1 MMFNKLYSKSGFLR
15 DLAFKKLFLE
25 TPQLLNY
32 VYNYTL
38 ELLDLPIDDSIYL
51 LDNNV
56 NDNINIKNR
65 ESDLLYESN
74 NYLVNIEGN
83 CQTSISVNLK
93 NLSYLCAL
101 LLRQIKPGE
110 TDKIK
115 KILQI
120 NINNESPFKTKKFIN
135 ITRLIDSITN
145 EIRNEEFFIIDF
157 NLENSYNMTYN
168 EIASLPGDDPRKI
181 FYVFTSENNDKYYE
195 LYKNNKLGQLI
206 LRRMEYM
213 IENFDAIF
221 YYDRD
226 KFNEQVAKEVGF
238 EEGKTAG
245 IEIGKNEGIE
255 IGKTAGIEIGKN
267 VGMAIGKKETILKML
282 NSGMPE
288 LDILKYLGITES
300 DLEEIK
306 KCK

>member
-1 MMFNKLYSKSGFLR
+1 MFNNLYSNSGFLL
-15 DLAFKKLFLE
+15 DLAFKKIFLE

-38 ELLDLPIDDSIYL
+38 ELLDLPIDDSIHL

-65 ESDLLYESN
+65 ESDLLYESD
-74 NYLVNIEGN
+74 NYLINIKGN
-83 CQTSISVNLK
+83 SQTSVSVNLK

-101 LLRQIKPGE
+101 LLRQVKPGGA
-110 TDKIK
+110 DKVK
-115 KILQI
+115 KVLQI
-120 NINNESPFKTKKFIN
+120 NINNKSPFKTKNFIN
-135 ITRLIDSITN
+135 ITELIDSITN
-145 EIRNEEFFIIDF
+145 EVRNELFFIVDF

-213 IENFDAIF
+213 VENFDAIF

-245 IEIGKNEGIE
+245 
-255 IGKTAGIEIGKN
+255 
-267 VGMAIGKKETILKML
+267 MAIGIDKGKKEIILNLLKA
-282 NSGMPE
+282 GMNE
-288 LDILKYLGITES
+288 LDIMKYLGITES

>member
-1 MMFNKLYSKSGFLR
+1 MFNNLYSNSGFLL
-15 DLAFKKLFLE
+15 DLAFKKIFLE

-38 ELLDLPIDDSIYL
+38 ELLDLPIDDSIHL

-65 ESDLLYESN
+65 ESDLLYESD
-74 NYLVNIEGN
+74 NYLINIEGN
-83 CQTSISVNLK
+83 SQTSVSVNLK

-101 LLRQIKPGE
+101 LLRQVKPGDA
-110 TDKIK
+110 DKIK
-115 KILQI
+115 KVLQI
-120 NINNESPFKTKKFIN
+120 NINNKSPFKTKNFIN
-135 ITRLIDSITN
+135 ITELIDSITN
-145 EIRNEEFFIIDF
+145 EVRNELFFIVDF

-168 EIASLPGDDPRKI
+168 EIDSLPGDDPRKI

-195 LYKNNKLGQLI
+195 LYKNSKLGQLM

-221 YYDRD
+221 YYDKE
-226 KFNEQVAKEVGF
+226 KFNEQIA
-238 EEGKTAG
+238 EEAG
-245 IEIGKNEGIE
+245 YKK
-255 IGKTAGIEIGKN
+255 GKTAGIEIGKN
-267 VGMAIGKKETILKML
+267 VGMVIGKKETILKML

-288 LDILKYLGITES
+288 LDILKYLGITKS

-306 KCK
+306 KYK

>member
-1 MMFNKLYSKSGFLR
+1 MFNNLYSNSGFLL
-15 DLAFKKLFLE
+15 DLAFKKIFLE

-38 ELLDLPIDDSIYL
+38 ELLDLPIDDSIHL

-65 ESDLLYESN
+65 ESDLLYESD
-74 NYLVNIEGN
+74 NYLINIEGN
-83 CQTSISVNLK
+83 SQTSVSVNLK

-101 LLRQIKPGE
+101 LLRQVKPGDA
-110 TDKIK
+110 DKVK
-115 KILQI
+115 KVLQI
-120 NINNESPFKTKKFIN
+120 NINNKSPFKTKNFIN
-135 ITRLIDSITN
+135 ITELIDSITN
-145 EIRNEEFFIIDF
+145 EVRNELFFIVDF

-213 IENFDAIF
+213 VENFDAIF

-245 IEIGKNEGIE
+245 
-255 IGKTAGIEIGKN
+255 
-267 VGMAIGKKETILKML
+267 MAIGIDKGKKEIILNLLKA
-282 NSGMPE
+282 GMNE
-288 LDILKYLGITES
+288 LDIMKYLGITES

>member
-1 MMFNKLYSKSGFLR
+1 MFNKLYSKSGFLR

-38 ELLDLPIDDSIYL
+38 ELLDLPIDDSIHL

-65 ESDLLYESN
+65 ESDLLYESD
-74 NYLVNIEGN
+74 NYLINIEGN
-83 CQTSISVNLK
+83 SQTSVSVNLK

-101 LLRQIKPGE
+101 LLRQVKPGDA
-110 TDKIK
+110 DKIK

-168 EIASLPGDDPRKI
+168 EIDSLLDDDPKKI

-213 IENFDAIF
+213 VENFDAIF

-245 IEIGKNEGIE
+245 IEIGKNV
-255 IGKTAGIEIGKN
+255 GK
-267 VGMAIGKKETILKML
+267 AIGKKETILKML

-306 KCK
+306 KYK

>member
-1 MMFNKLYSKSGFLR
+1 MFNNLYSNSGFLL
-15 DLAFKKLFLE
+15 DLAFKKIFLE

-38 ELLDLPIDDSIYL
+38 ELLDLPIDDSIHL

-65 ESDLLYESN
+65 ESDLLYESD
-74 NYLVNIEGN
+74 NYLINIEGN
-83 CQTSISVNLK
+83 SQTSVSVNLK

-101 LLRQIKPGE
+101 LLRQVKPGDA
-110 TDKIK
+110 DKVK
-115 KILQI
+115 KVLQI
-120 NINNESPFKTKKFIN
+120 NINNKSPFKTKNFIN
-135 ITRLIDSITN
+135 ITELIDSITN
-145 EIRNEEFFIIDF
+145 EVRNELFFIVDF

-213 IENFDAIF
+213 VENFDAIF

-245 IEIGKNEGIE
+245 
-255 IGKTAGIEIGKN
+255 
-267 VGMAIGKKETILKML
+267 MAIGIDKGKKEIILNLLKA
-282 NSGMPE
+282 GMNE
-288 LDILKYLGITES
+288 LDIMKYLGITES

-306 KCK
+306 KYK

>member
-1 MMFNKLYSKSGFLR
+1 MFNNLYSNSGFLL
-15 DLAFKKLFLE
+15 DLAFKKIFLE

-38 ELLDLPIDDSIYL
+38 ELRDLPIDDSIHL
-51 LDNNV
+51 LDNNL

-65 ESDLLYESN
+65 ESDLLYESD
-74 NYLVNIEGN
+74 NYLINIEGN
-83 CQTSISVNLK
+83 SQTSVSVNLK

-101 LLRQIKPGE
+101 LLRQVKPGDA
-110 TDKIK
+110 DKVK
-115 KILQI
+115 KVLQI
-120 NINNESPFKTKKFIN
+120 NINNKSPFKTKNFIN
-135 ITRLIDSITN
+135 ITELIDSITN
-145 EIRNEEFFIIDF
+145 EVRNELFFIVDF

-195 LYKNNKLGQLI
+195 LYKNSKLGQLM

-221 YYDRD
+221 YYDKE

-245 IEIGKNEGIE
+245 IEIGKN
-255 IGKTAGIEIGKN
+255 
-267 VGMAIGKKETILKML
+267 VGMVIGKKETILKML

-288 LDILKYLGITES
+288 LDILKYLGITKS

-306 KCK
+306 KYK

>member
-1 MMFNKLYSKSGFLR
+1 MFNNLYSNSGFLL
-15 DLAFKKLFLE
+15 DLAFKKIFLE

-38 ELLDLPIDDSIYL
+38 ELLDLPIDDSIHL
-51 LDNNV
+51 LDNNL

-74 NYLVNIEGN
+74 NYLINIEGN
-83 CQTSISVNLK
+83 SQTSVSVNLK

-101 LLRQIKPGE
+101 LLRQVKPGDA
-110 TDKIK
+110 DKVK
-115 KILQI
+115 KVLQI
-120 NINNESPFKTKKFIN
+120 NINNKSPFKTKNFIN
-135 ITRLIDSITN
+135 ITELIDSITN
-145 EIRNEEFFIIDF
+145 EVRNELFFIVDF

-213 IENFDAIF
+213 VENFDAIF

-245 IEIGKNEGIE
+245 
-255 IGKTAGIEIGKN
+255 
-267 VGMAIGKKETILKML
+267 MAIGIDKGKKEIILNLLKA
-282 NSGMPE
+282 GMNE
-288 LDILKYLGITES
+288 LDIMKYLGITES

>member
-1 MMFNKLYSKSGFLR
+1 MFNNLYSNSGFLL
-15 DLAFKKLFLE
+15 DLAFKKIFLE

-38 ELLDLPIDDSIYL
+38 ELLDLPIDDSIHL

-65 ESDLLYESN
+65 ESDLLYESD
-74 NYLVNIEGN
+74 NYLINIEGN
-83 CQTSISVNLK
+83 SQTSVSVNLK

-101 LLRQIKPGE
+101 LLRQVKPGDA
-110 TDKIK
+110 DKVK

-120 NINNESPFKTKKFIN
+120 NINNKSPFKTKNFIN

-145 EIRNEEFFIIDF
+145 EIRNGEFFIVDF

-213 IENFDAIF
+213 VENFDAIF

-245 IEIGKNEGIE
+245 IEIGK
-255 IGKTAGIEIGKN
+255 TAGIEIGKTE
-267 VGMAIGKKETILKML
+267 GMAIGIDKGKKEIILNLLKA
-282 NSGMPE
+282 GMNE
-288 LDILKYLGITES
+288 LDILKYLGITKS

-306 KCK
+306 KYK

>member
-1 MMFNKLYSKSGFLR
+1 MFNNLYSNSGFLL
-15 DLAFKKLFLE
+15 DLAFKKIFLE

-38 ELLDLPIDDSIYL
+38 ELLDLPIDDSIHL

-65 ESDLLYESN
+65 ESDLLYESD
-74 NYLVNIEGN
+74 NYLINIEGN
-83 CQTSISVNLK
+83 SQTSVSVNLK

-101 LLRQIKPGE
+101 LLRQVKPGDS
-110 TDKIK
+110 DKVK
-115 KILQI
+115 KVLQI
-120 NINNESPFKTKKFIN
+120 NINNKSPFKTKNFIN
-135 ITRLIDSITN
+135 ITELIDSITN
-145 EIRNEEFFIIDF
+145 EVRNELFFIVDF

-213 IENFDAIF
+213 VENFDAIF

-245 IEIGKNEGIE
+245 IEIGK
-255 IGKTAGIEIGKN
+255 TAGIEIGKTE
-267 VGMAIGKKETILKML
+267 GMAIGIDKGKKEIILNLLKA
-282 NSGMPE
+282 GMNE

-306 KCK
+306 KYK

>member
-1 MMFNKLYSKSGFLR
+1 MFNNLYSNSGFLL
-15 DLAFKKLFLE
+15 DLAFKKIFLE

-38 ELLDLPIDDSIYL
+38 ELLDLPIDDSIHL

-65 ESDLLYESN
+65 ESDLLYESD
-74 NYLVNIEGN
+74 NYLINIEGN
-83 CQTSISVNLK
+83 SQTSVSVNLK

-101 LLRQIKPGE
+101 LLRQVKPGDA
-110 TDKIK
+110 DKIK
-115 KILQI
+115 KVLQI
-120 NINNESPFKTKKFIN
+120 NINNKSPFKTKNFIN
-135 ITRLIDSITN
+135 ITELIDSITN
-145 EIRNEEFFIIDF
+145 EVRNELFFIVDF

-181 FYVFTSENNDKYYE
+181 FYVFTRENNDKYYE

-213 IENFDAIF
+213 VENFDAIF

-245 IEIGKNEGIE
+245 
-255 IGKTAGIEIGKN
+255 
-267 VGMAIGKKETILKML
+267 MAIGIDKGKKEIILNLLKA
-282 NSGMPE
+282 GMNE
-288 LDILKYLGITES
+288 LDIMKYLGITES

>member
-1 MMFNKLYSKSGFLR
+1 
-15 DLAFKKLFLE
+15 
-25 TPQLLNY
+25 
-32 VYNYTL
+32 
-38 ELLDLPIDDSIYL
+38 
-51 LDNNV
+51 
-56 NDNINIKNR
+56 
-65 ESDLLYESN
+65 
-74 NYLVNIEGN
+74 
-83 CQTSISVNLK
+83 
-93 NLSYLCAL
+93 
-101 LLRQIKPGE
+101 
-110 TDKIK
+110 
-115 KILQI
+115 
-120 NINNESPFKTKKFIN
+120 
-135 ITRLIDSITN
+135 
-145 EIRNEEFFIIDF
+145 
-157 NLENSYNMTYN
+157 MTYN

-195 LYKNNKLGQLI
+195 LYKNSKLGQLM

-221 YYDRD
+221 YYDKE

-245 IEIGKNEGIE
+245 IEIGKSE
-255 IGKTAGIEIGKN
+255 GIEIGKN

-288 LDILKYLGITES
+288 LDILKYLGITKS

>member
-1 MMFNKLYSKSGFLR
+1 MFNNLYSNSGFLL
-15 DLAFKKLFLE
+15 DLAFKKIFLE

-38 ELLDLPIDDSIYL
+38 ELLDLPIDDSIHL

-65 ESDLLYESN
+65 ESDLLYESD
-74 NYLVNIEGN
+74 NYLINIEGD
-83 CQTSISVNLK
+83 CQTSVSVNLK

-101 LLRQIKPGE
+101 LLRQVKPGDA
-110 TDKIK
+110 DKVK
-115 KILQI
+115 KVLQI
-120 NINNESPFKTKKFIN
+120 NINNKSPFKTKNFIN
-135 ITRLIDSITN
+135 ITELIDSITN
-145 EIRNEEFFIIDF
+145 EVRNELFFIVDF

-195 LYKNNKLGQLI
+195 LYKNSKLGQLM

-245 IEIGKNEGIE
+245 
-255 IGKTAGIEIGKN
+255 
-267 VGMAIGKKETILKML
+267 MAIGIDKGKKEIILNLLKA
-282 NSGMPE
+282 GMNE
-288 LDILKYLGITES
+288 LDIMKYLGITES

>member
-1 MMFNKLYSKSGFLR
+1 MFNNLYSNSGFLL
-15 DLAFKKLFLE
+15 DLAFKKIFLE
-25 TPQLLNY
+25 TPQLLNF

-38 ELLDLPIDDSIYL
+38 ELLDLPIDDSIHL

-65 ESDLLYESN
+65 ESDLLYESD
-74 NYLVNIEGN
+74 NYLINIEGN
-83 CQTSISVNLK
+83 SQTSVSVNLK

-101 LLRQIKPGE
+101 LLRQVKPGDA
-110 TDKIK
+110 DKVK
-115 KILQI
+115 KVLQI
-120 NINNESPFKTKKFIN
+120 NINNKSPFKTKNFIN
-135 ITRLIDSITN
+135 ITELIDSITN
-145 EIRNEEFFIIDF
+145 EVRNELFFIVDF

-181 FYVFTSENNDKYYE
+181 FYVFKSENNDKYYE

-213 IENFDAIF
+213 VENFDAIF

-245 IEIGKNEGIE
+245 
-255 IGKTAGIEIGKN
+255 
-267 VGMAIGKKETILKML
+267 MAIGIDKGKKEIILNLLKA
-282 NSGMPE
+282 GMNE
-288 LDILKYLGITES
+288 LDIMKYLGITES

>member
-1 MMFNKLYSKSGFLR
+1 MFNNLYSNSGFLL
-15 DLAFKKLFLE
+15 DLAFKKIFLE

-38 ELLDLPIDDSIYL
+38 ELLDLPIDDSIHL

-65 ESDLLYESN
+65 ESDLLYKSD
-74 NYLVNIEGN
+74 NYLINIEGN
-83 CQTSISVNLK
+83 SQTSVSVNLK

-101 LLRQIKPGE
+101 LLRQVKPGDA
-110 TDKIK
+110 DKIK
-115 KILQI
+115 KVLQI
-120 NINNESPFKTKKFIN
+120 NINNKSPFKTKNFIN
-135 ITRLIDSITN
+135 ITELIDSITN
-145 EIRNEEFFIIDF
+145 EIRNGEFFIVDF

-181 FYVFTSENNDKYYE
+181 FYVFTRENNDKYYE

-213 IENFDAIF
+213 VENFDAIF

-245 IEIGKNEGIE
+245 
-255 IGKTAGIEIGKN
+255 
-267 VGMAIGKKETILKML
+267 MAIGIDKGKKEIILNLLKA
-282 NSGMPE
+282 GMNE
-288 LDILKYLGITES
+288 LDIMKYLGITES

>member
-1 MMFNKLYSKSGFLR
+1 MFNKLYSKSGFLR

-32 VYNYTL
+32 VYNYAL
-38 ELLDLPIDDSIYL
+38 DLLDLPIDDSIYL

-74 NYLVNIEGN
+74 NYLINIEGN
-83 CQTSISVNLK
+83 SQTSVSVNLK

-101 LLRQIKPGE
+101 LLRQVKPGDA
-110 TDKIK
+110 DKVK
-115 KILQI
+115 KVLQI
-120 NINNESPFKTKKFIN
+120 NINNKSPFKTKNFIN
-135 ITRLIDSITN
+135 ITELIDSITN
-145 EIRNEEFFIIDF
+145 EVRNELFFIVDF

-168 EIASLPGDDPRKI
+168 EIDSLPDDDPKKI

-245 IEIGKNEGIE
+245 IEIGKTE
-255 IGKTAGIEIGKN
+255 
-267 VGMAIGKKETILKML
+267 GMAIGINKGKKEIILNLLKA
-282 NSGMPE
+282 GMNE
-288 LDILKYLGITES
+288 LDIMKYLGITES

-306 KCK
+306 KYK

>member
-1 MMFNKLYSKSGFLR
+1 MFNNLYSNSGFLL
-15 DLAFKKLFLE
+15 DLAFKKIFLE

-38 ELLDLPIDDSIYL
+38 ELLDLPIDDSIHL

-65 ESDLLYESN
+65 ESDLLYESD
-74 NYLVNIEGN
+74 NYLINIEGN
-83 CQTSISVNLK
+83 SQTSVSVNLK

-101 LLRQIKPGE
+101 LLRQVKPGDA
-110 TDKIK
+110 DKIK
-115 KILQI
+115 KVLQI

-145 EIRNEEFFIIDF
+145 EIRNGEFFIVDF

-195 LYKNNKLGQLI
+195 LYKNSKLGQLM

-221 YYDRD
+221 YYDKE
-226 KFNEQVAKEVGF
+226 KFNEQIA
-238 EEGKTAG
+238 EEAG
-245 IEIGKNEGIE
+245 YKK
-255 IGKTAGIEIGKN
+255 GKTAGIEIGKN
-267 VGMAIGKKETILKML
+267 VGMVIGKKETILKML

-288 LDILKYLGITES
+288 LDILKYLGITKS

-306 KCK
+306 KYK

>member
-1 MMFNKLYSKSGFLR
+1 MIFNKLYSKSGFLR

-32 VYNYTL
+32 VYNYAL
-38 ELLDLPIDDSIYL
+38 DLLDLPIDDSIHL
-51 LDNNV
+51 LDNNL

-168 EIASLPGDDPRKI
+168 EIDSLPDDDPRKI

-245 IEIGKNEGIE
+245 IEIGKSAGIE
-255 IGKTAGIEIGKN
+255 IGKTAGIAIGIDK
-267 VGMAIGKKETILKML
+267 GKKEIILNLLKA
-282 NSGMPE
+282 GMNE
-288 LDILKYLGITES
+288 LDIMKYLGITES

-306 KCK
+306 KYK

>member
-1 MMFNKLYSKSGFLR
+1 MFNNLYSNSGFLL
-15 DLAFKKLFLE
+15 DLAFKKIFLE
-25 TPQLLNY
+25 IPQLLNY

-38 ELLDLPIDDSIYL
+38 ELLDLPIDDSIHL

-65 ESDLLYESN
+65 ESDLLYESD
-74 NYLVNIEGN
+74 NYLINIEGN
-83 CQTSISVNLK
+83 SQTSVSVNLK

-101 LLRQIKPGE
+101 LLRQVKPGDV
-110 TDKIK
+110 DKVK
-115 KILQI
+115 KVLQI
-120 NINNESPFKTKKFIN
+120 NINNKSPFKTKNFIN
-135 ITRLIDSITN
+135 ITELIDSITN
-145 EIRNEEFFIIDF
+145 EVRNELFFIVDF

-213 IENFDAIF
+213 VENFDAIF

-245 IEIGKNEGIE
+245 
-255 IGKTAGIEIGKN
+255 
-267 VGMAIGKKETILKML
+267 MAIGIDKGKKEIILNLLKA
-282 NSGMPE
+282 GMNE
-288 LDILKYLGITES
+288 LDIMKYLGITES

>member
-1 MMFNKLYSKSGFLR
+1 MFNNLYSNTGFLL
-15 DLAFKKLFLE
+15 DLAFKKIFLE

-38 ELLDLPIDDSIYL
+38 ELLDLPIDDSIHL

-65 ESDLLYESN
+65 ESDLLYESD
-74 NYLVNIEGN
+74 NYLINIEGN
-83 CQTSISVNLK
+83 SQTSVSVNLK

-101 LLRQIKPGE
+101 LLRQVKPGDS
-110 TDKIK
+110 DKVK
-115 KILQI
+115 KVLQI
-120 NINNESPFKTKKFIN
+120 NINNKSPFKTKNFIN
-135 ITRLIDSITN
+135 ITELIDSITN
-145 EIRNEEFFIIDF
+145 EVRNELFFIVDF

-213 IENFDAIF
+213 VENFDAIF

-245 IEIGKNEGIE
+245 
-255 IGKTAGIEIGKN
+255 
-267 VGMAIGKKETILKML
+267 MAIGIDKGKKEIILNLLKA
-282 NSGMPE
+282 GMNE
-288 LDILKYLGITES
+288 LDIMKYLGITES

>member
-1 MMFNKLYSKSGFLR
+1 MFNNLYSNSGFLL
-15 DLAFKKLFLE
+15 DLAFKKIFLE

-38 ELLDLPIDDSIYL
+38 ELLDLPIDDSIHL

-65 ESDLLYESN
+65 ESDLLYESD
-74 NYLVNIEGN
+74 NYLINIEGN
-83 CQTSISVNLK
+83 SQTSVSVNLK

-101 LLRQIKPGE
+101 LLRQVKPGDA
-110 TDKIK
+110 DKVK
-115 KILQI
+115 KVLQI
-120 NINNESPFKTKKFIN
+120 NINNKSPFKTKNFIN
-135 ITRLIDSITN
+135 ITELIDSITN
-145 EIRNEEFFIIDF
+145 EVRNELFFIVDF

-195 LYKNNKLGQLI
+195 LYKNSKLGQLM

-221 YYDRD
+221 YYDKE

-245 IEIGKNEGIE
+245 IEIGKN
-255 IGKTAGIEIGKN
+255 
-267 VGMAIGKKETILKML
+267 VGMVIGKKETILKML

-288 LDILKYLGITES
+288 LDILKYLGITKS

-306 KCK
+306 KYK